1 MTNHGQPWL
10 TKAIEKQLTIC
21 FNIYPKID
29 QKSSKN
35 GPKIDQKSIQKRS
48 KIDPKSVLERVSPSK
63 PFLDRFRWHFGSNL
77 EPSWGAR
84 WGHVGAMLDK
94 KINFWRC
101 LKAFKND
108 HHFQHHSGPSW
119 DRFWNDFGVQNGA
132 EIDPRS
138 VSRAIM
144 QQMQSIKN
152 PSAGPMFLRIR
163 EIENRSKNDQK
174 SC

>member
-1 MTNHGQPWL
+1 MLESILRRYGVVIHFGPDFRPEVRRIFGKIFGRQCLPMTNHGQPWL
-10 TKAIEKQLTIC
+10 TKTIEKQSKIC
-21 FNIYPKID
+21 FKIYPKID

-35 GPKIDQKSIQKRS
+35 DPKIDQKSIQKRS

-84 WGHVGAMLDK
+84 WSHVGAMLDK
-94 KINFWRC
+94 KNIFWRC

-119 DRFWNDFGVQNGA
+119 GRF
-132 EIDPRS
+132 
-138 VSRAIM
+138 
-144 QQMQSIKN
+144 
-152 PSAGPMFLRIR
+152 
-163 EIENRSKNDQK
+163 
-174 SC
+174 